1 MFRFTGPVGYNGVE
15 TEGFVYLQSGS
26 AVSLNMC
33 VLCVLSFSPCYF
45 CTRLQHCYTSSTYTC
60 LNPYSYTFYPLS
72 WGKHSVISWT
82 LPRLQIAEKLWEIRL
97 SKKWGNRTVLLPR
110 NEPPCTAGSAVQ
122 PGPTRMAVTHVLGFL
137 VLDFMLENHPDEE
150 LHQIKIKIKT

>member
-26 AVSLNMC
+26 VVSLNMC

-97 SKKWGNRTVLLPR
+97 SKKMGKPNGPFAEEWAALHGWLCGATRANKNGCYSCAKLFSPGFHAGKSSWWGV
-110 NEPPCTAGSAVQ
+110 AS
-122 PGPTRMAVTHVLGFL
+122 
-137 VLDFMLENHPDEE
+137 D
-150 LHQIKIKIKT
+150 

>member
-15 TEGFVYLQSGS
+15 TEGFVYLQSGP

-33 VLCVLSFSPCYF
+33 VLCVLSFSPCYS

-60 LNPYSYTFYPLS
+60 LNPYSCTFYPLS

-82 LPRLQIAEKLWEIRL
+82 LPHLQIAEKLWEIRL
-97 SKKWGNRTVLLPR
+97 SKKMGKPN
-110 NEPPCTAGSAVQ
+110 
-122 PGPTRMAVTHVLGFL
+122 GPLAEEWATLHGWLCGATRANKNGCYSCARLFIP
-137 VLDFMLENHPDEE
+137 DFMLENHPDEE
-150 LHQIKIKIKT
+150 MHQIKIKIKT

>member
-26 AVSLNMC
+26 AVSLNMS

-97 SKKWGNRTVLLPR
+97 SKKMGKPNGPLAEEWAALHGWLCGATGANKNGCYSCARLFSPGFHAGKSSWWGV
-110 NEPPCTAGSAVQ
+110 AS
-122 PGPTRMAVTHVLGFL
+122 
-137 VLDFMLENHPDEE
+137 D
-150 LHQIKIKIKT
+150 